1 MHLLHNVSFVKL
13 LTSFVMNSKLSISC
27 ISALMF
33 FEGYQNFIW
42 LKLHGKNS
50 LKTGNIYSQKL
61 TLCIAAAA
69 VAQYATY
76 LCILS
81 QKWQNCTLGK
91 HSSELVRYEHMYS
104 RVHDHLTCV
113 FIFSPGKSRTVQCP
127 EWPKKRQ

>member
-1 MHLLHNVSFVKL
+1 MHLLHNVSFIKL
-13 LTSFVMNSKLSISC
+13 LTSFVMNSKIPHVYQHVCFLKDIIS
-27 ISALMF
+27 LYD
-33 FEGYQNFIW
+33 ENFMVRIHS
-42 LKLHGKNS
+42 KPER
-50 LKTGNIYSQKL
+50 YSQKL

-113 FIFSPGKSRTVQCP
+113 FLFSPGKKTNKQCNVHSDQ
-127 EWPKKRQ
+127 K

>member
-1 MHLLHNVSFVKL
+1 MNPKIYHVYQHLCL
-13 LTSFVMNSKLSISC
+13 LKDIKSLYDENFMIRIQSKSETSSPK
-27 ISALMF
+27 
-33 FEGYQNFIW
+33 
-42 LKLHGKNS
+42 H
-50 LKTGNIYSQKL
+50 

-104 RVHDHLTCV
+104 RVHYHLTCV
-113 FIFSPGKSRTVQCP
+113 FIFSRKSQVLT
-127 EWPKKRQ
+127 KKETIIESKLFEF

>member
-1 MHLLHNVSFVKL
+1 MYLYQHLCFLKDIKILYDENFMVRIH
-13 LTSFVMNSKLSISC
+13 SKP
-27 ISALMF
+27 
-33 FEGYQNFIW
+33 E
-42 LKLHGKNS
+42 
-50 LKTGNIYSQKL
+50 IYSQKL

-113 FIFSPGKSRTVQCP
+113 FIFSPGKSRTDQCP
-127 EWPKKRQ
+127 E